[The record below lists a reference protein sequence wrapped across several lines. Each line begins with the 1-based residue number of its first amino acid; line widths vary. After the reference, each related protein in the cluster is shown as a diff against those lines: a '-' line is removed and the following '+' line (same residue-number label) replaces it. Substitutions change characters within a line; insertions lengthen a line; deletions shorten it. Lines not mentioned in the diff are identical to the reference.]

1 MFEFGPFRLDLQK
14 KTLSHGSELLTLTPK
29 VFETLV
35 LLVEN
40 RDRALSKDELMAK
53 LWPDTFVDEA
63 NLSQNIFVLRKA
75 LGENAQD

>member
-1 MFEFGPFRLDLQK
+1 
-14 KTLSHGSELLTLTPK
+14 
-29 VFETLV
+29 
-35 LLVEN
+35 
-40 RDRALSKDELMAK
+40 MAK